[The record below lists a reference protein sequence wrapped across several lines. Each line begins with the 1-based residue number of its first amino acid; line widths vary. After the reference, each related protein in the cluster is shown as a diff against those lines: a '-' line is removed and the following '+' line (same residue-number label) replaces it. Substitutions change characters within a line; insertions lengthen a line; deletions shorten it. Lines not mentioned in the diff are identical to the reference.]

1 MRVPALPPSLRAAL
15 TDVTVV
21 AVFTPLD
28 PPGATSVAIDGEDM
42 MDPDTYLALIDEA
55 ARRLAAYA
63 RSYRTAMQEDL
74 RHLL

>member
-1 MRVPALPPSLRAAL
+1 MRVPVVPSPVLEML

-28 PPGATSVAIDGEDM
+28 PPGATSVEIEGQDT

-63 RSYRTAMQEDL
+63 RGYRTALQEDL
-74 RHLL
+74 RRQL